1 MIQFR
6 LIDIQ
11 PAKLDAAD
19 PNEKRQLAEKAANE
33 LLARIK
39 AGEDFAELAK
49 TSQYSHGHMRTFGGL
64 WKPVKP
70 DSLAPPYDV
79 LSAAAQKTEPNQVA
93 ELIRTPEHI
102 FIMKLQQKQLAGY
115 EPFEYV
121 QGFVRQA
128 VLIDRQN
135 ELLDKLN
142 AIVQQ
147 QADLGQT
154 DEFID
159 FCLEQI
165 HQICNQEKTEKPR

>member
-1 MIQFR
+1 
-6 LIDIQ
+6 LIF
-11 PAKLDAAD
+11 KLEAAD
-19 PNEKRQLAEKAANE
+19 PNERWRLAEKAADE

-49 TSQYSHGHMRTFGGL
+49 TSEYSHGHMREFGGL

-79 LSAAAQKTEPNQVA
+79 LAKAAQNTEPNQVA
-93 ELIRTPEHI
+93 ELIKTPEHI
-102 FIMKLQQKQLAGY
+102 FIMKLEQKQLAGY

-121 QGFVRQA
+121 QGYVRQA
-128 VLIDRQN
+128 VLFDRQN
-135 ELLDKLN
+135 ELLEKLN

-159 FCLEQI
+159 YCLEQI